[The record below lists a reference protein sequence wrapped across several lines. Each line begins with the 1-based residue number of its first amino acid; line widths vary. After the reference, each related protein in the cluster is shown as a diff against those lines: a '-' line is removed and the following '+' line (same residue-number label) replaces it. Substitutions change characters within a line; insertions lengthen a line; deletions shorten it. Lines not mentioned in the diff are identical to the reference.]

1 MRLVF
6 LAVILAA
13 KLMAVTILAKFAWIG
28 DKGPRSHRRQFASAG
43 FGSASYFRKPGYVD
57 TSGTFSWALNVWNF
71 KQINPECYSTS
82 ELFFGMSP
90 WNLHFYLGGEGGDAA
105 SGKCP

>member
-1 MRLVF
+1 MVAQF
-6 LAVILAA
+6 L
-13 KLMAVTILAKFAWIG
+13 LAKVAG
-28 DKGPRSHRRQFASAG
+28 VVDKAPGAHRRQFASAG
-43 FGSASYFRKPGYVD
+43 FGYASHFRNPGYVD